1 MATLRGIIVR
11 IRGDATG
18 LVRAVEQARAS
29 LGTMVRQAESASRGV
44 AVAVA
49 GIGAALTGV
58 GAAAVR
64 AAAEYEQT
72 RIAFENLLK
81 SAEQA
86 SAFLR
91 DLERFAARTPFELPQ
106 LEIGRAHV

>member
-1 MATLRGIIVR
+1 VK
-11 IRGDATG
+11 
-18 LVRAVEQARAS
+18 
-29 LGTMVRQAESASRGV
+29 
-44 AVAVA
+44 
-49 GIGAALTGV
+49 
-58 GAAAVR
+58 

-72 RIAFENLLK
+72 RIAFENLLQ

-106 LEIGRAHV
+106 LERAARQLLAFGFAAQDILPMLRAVGDAVAGLGGGADMIDRVIRALGQMAAKGRSRPRK